1 MLLYIVFGINV
12 AQDVFTRIL
21 LFGTWSFQTTLAG
34 VCLKSHAGFARVR
47 LSTGCAGH
55 GVYTFG
61 NVWLKRC
68 IGEGLQELSSL

>member
-1 MLLYIVFGINV
+1 MYIVFGINV
-12 AQDVFTRIL
+12 AQDVLTRIL
-21 LFGTWSFQTTLAG
+21 LFQTTLAG

-61 NVWLKRC
+61 NLWLKRWVHRR
-68 IGEGLQELSSL
+68 GVARAL